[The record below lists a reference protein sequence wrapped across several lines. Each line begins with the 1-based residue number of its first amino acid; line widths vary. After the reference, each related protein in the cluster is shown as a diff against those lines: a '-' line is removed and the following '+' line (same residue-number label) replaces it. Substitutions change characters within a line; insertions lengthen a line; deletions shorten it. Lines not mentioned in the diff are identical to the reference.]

1 MESWVD
7 SWVSPP
13 AAIACQPGCQSCR
26 CGSWLLIVGGVILL
40 DKLQIDDPVGAFPV
54 HGLCGVWGCL
64 AIGLLPNTHLAAGNT
79 TLMTQLIGTASIC
92 GWSFVTMAVLFG
104 ILKLLGLLRVSP
116 EEEQT
121 GLDISEHGMH
131 AYPVEG
137 LNRAG

>member
-1 MESWVD
+1 MCSSD
-7 SWVSPP
+7 
-13 AAIACQPGCQSCR
+13 
-26 CGSWLLIVGGVILL
+26 LI
-40 DKLQIDDPVGAFPV
+40 LQNENWTNGDTSFR
-54 HGLCGVWGCL
+54 
-64 AIGLLPNTHLAAGNT
+64 
-79 TLMTQLIGTASIC
+79 TQLMGTAAIC

-104 ILKLLGLLRVSP
+104 ILKVAGLLRVSP